1 MQAEITYVMNNLTAI
16 INKEKRFEANDLVDN
31 FNRAQRILT
40 EPFSKEFNNL
50 FSYTKMEIDS

>member
-1 MQAEITYVMNNLTAI
+1 MNNLTAI

-31 FNRAQRILT
+31 FNRAHRILT

-50 FSYTKMEIDS
+50 FEYTKMEIDSLILKTDA